1 MKISLDLYHIFYWVT
16 KTGSFTRAAERLYT
30 SQPAVSRSI
39 RQLEQALGCCMLDR
53 TARGVRLTPAGKMLW
68 HYVEH
73 GVEQLQLGED
83 RLQALCAL
91 DEGSIRVG
99 ASDMT
104 LQFCLLP
111 FLEKFHETYPKVR
124 ISVTNGP
131 SPETLAYLNQGKIDF
146 GVISEPVG
154 LPSGISAVPVGWVQD
169 VFIAGSR
176 FSHLQGRTVQLEELT
191 ELPFICLEGS
201 TSTRQYCDSFFAER
215 GLVLRP
221 EFELA
226 TSDLIVQFTQRNL
239 GVGSVVEHFAQR
251 AVAEGQV
258 FRLHLNWELPP
269 RRLLLVRRRE
279 RLPEAAEALAA
290 LVAGEKQV
298 YQNRM
303 ETI

>member
-39 RQLEQALGCCMLDR
+39 RQLEQALGCCLLDR

-131 SPETLAYLNQGKIDF
+131 SPETLAYLNQGKLTS
-146 GVISEPVG
+146 VS
-154 LPSGISAVPVGWVQD
+154 SASRLVCPPAYRLCRLAGQD

-191 ELPFICLEGS
+191 ELPFICLRAPPVRAS
-201 TSTRQYCDSFFAER
+201 TAILFFAER

-239 GVGSVVEHFAQR
+239 GVGSVVEHFCPKGR
-251 AVAEGQV
+251 CGRQV

-279 RLPEAAEALAA
+279 RLA
-290 LVAGEKQV
+290 
-298 YQNRM
+298 
-303 ETI
+303 

>member
-1 MKISLDLYHIFYWVT
+1 MINNLEAYKVFYYVAKCGSVT
-16 KTGSFTRAAERLYT
+16 KAAGELSI
-30 SQPAVSRSI
+30 SQPAVSQAI
-39 RQLEQALGCCMLDR
+39 KQLENTLDAALFHR
-53 TARGVRLTPAGKMLW
+53 AAKGVRLTSEGELLYS
-68 HYVEH
+68 YVAKGYEQIEM
-73 GVEQLQLGED
+73 GVKKVHQMQNMELGEV
-83 RLQALCAL
+83 R
-91 DEGSIRVG
+91 IG